1 MKKSAGRKQRRR
13 LQRQNE
19 RVGGRKRAKVY
30 ERLQTEDKKER
41 EKRKNGIRH
50 KQSGIQTA

>member
-13 LQRQNE
+13 LQRQNG
-19 RVGGRKRAKVY
+19 RAGGRKRAKVY
-30 ERLQTEDKKER
+30 ERLQAEDKKER